1 MVKVQN
7 MKKENIHII
16 SSTLKVVASDNEQ
29 MVTTA
34 ELNQED
40 KPLEEILNVETQKD
54 TEQSKR
60 E

>member
-1 MVKVQN
+1 
-7 MKKENIHII
+7 MKKNNIHII
-16 SSTLKVVASDNEQ
+16 SSTLKVVASEQ